1 MSVVSLSYNQRGQSQ
16 GIATVVFKKAEQAKK
31 AFDRYNGAPIDGG
44 KTLLRVELVVD
55 PTRKPLVARI
65 QLNQIAGEIAAARK
79 GQRAAKKTAAPAKK
93 AAAPAKKTTP
103 AKKAAPAKAASAK
116 AAPAKK
122 AAAKKAP
129 KPKKEKKTL
138 EQLDQEMSDY
148 FAA

>member
-1 MSVVSLSYNQRGQSQ
+1 MTAASLSYNLRGQSQ
-16 GIATVVFKKAEQAKK
+16 GIATVMFKKAEQAKK

-65 QLNQIAGEIAAARK
+65 QVNQIAGEIAAARK
-79 GQRAAKKTAAPAKK
+79 GLRAAKKAAAPAKK
-93 AAAPAKKTTP
+93 AAAPAKKAAPT
-103 AKKAAPAKAASAK
+103 KKAAPAK

-122 AAAKKAP
+122 AAAKKTP